1 MDKQKGVI
9 IFEIVADNQFSKK
22 STLNEFVKKM
32 TQEYIANYTLV
43 FKVKVYGT
51 KNY

>member
-1 MDKQKGVI
+1 MDKQKGVM
-9 IFEIVADNQFSKK
+9 IFEVVADNQFSKK
-22 STLNEFVKKM
+22 STLIEFVKKM
-32 TQEYIANYTLV
+32 TQEYSAHYTLV